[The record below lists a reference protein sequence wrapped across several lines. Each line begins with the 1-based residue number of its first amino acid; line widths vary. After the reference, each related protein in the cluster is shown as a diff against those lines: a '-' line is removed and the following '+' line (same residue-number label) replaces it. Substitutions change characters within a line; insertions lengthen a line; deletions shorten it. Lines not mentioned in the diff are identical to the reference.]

1 MSIGHCGIT
10 SMGPPTSVPLPAVES
25 RPTQPPESRPMQRL
39 AAVRRQQGVSRRTVA
54 RRLNIDVEQVQQQE
68 CTATDLPLSVVY
80 AWQKVLD
87 VPVAELLVEADEG
100 LTTPILERS
109 QLVRLMKTVLA
120 ISEQAR
126 QESIRRMAQTLAA
139 QLVEIMPEL
148 AGVGPW
154 HTVGKRRRLNELG
167 IAAQRRFADE
177 VFIDND
183 E

>member
-1 MSIGHCGIT
+1 MSIGHCGFVG
-10 SMGPPTSVPLPAVES
+10 MGSVNVPLPKVES
-25 RPTQPPESRPMQRL
+25 QPTQPTENRPMQRL

-54 RRLNIDVEQVQQQE
+54 RRLNIDVEEVQQQE
-68 CTATDLPLSVVY
+68 RSTTDLPLSVLY
-80 AWQKVLD
+80 EWQKVLE

-100 LTTPILERS
+100 LSSPILERS

-126 QESIRRMAQTLAA
+126 QESVRRMAQTMAA
-139 QLVEIMPEL
+139 QLTEIMPEL
-148 AGVGPW
+148 AEVGAW